1 MFNND
6 NESRVIIVAAIAPRV
21 HISENLGAS
30 LLFRGGSTLPLP
42 LLSPLIPLP
51 RRSVQVLLV
60 GSFPRTLLASPNDEI
75 PIVAARVQLVGPGMQ
90 GDKVD
95 ALKVA
100 L

>member
-30 LLFRGGSTLPLP
+30 LLFLFRGRSTLPLP
-42 LLSPLIPLP
+42 PLIPLP